1 MPRPLPGSARARLLP
16 LVLVL
21 PLWSCLVIVSST
33 PTTISGANI
42 VFVAFDDD
50 GTFVASMRVTVVD
63 VAGDWRQS
71 GSTGMD
77 GSFRCTVATGVTRV
91 RVSVAPPKGY
101 ALAVTER
108 WPREID
114 LPADGNVRVEVR
126 VRSD

>member
-91 RVSVAPPKGY
+91 RVSVAPPKGF

>member
-1 MPRPLPGSARARLLP
+1 MPRPFRGSARARLLP

-33 PTTISGANI
+33 PTTISGATI

-50 GTFVASMRVTVVD
+50 GAFVASMRVTVVD

-77 GSFRCTVATGVTRV
+77 GSYRCTVGSGVSRV
-91 RVSVAPPKGY
+91 RVSVTPPDGY
-101 ALAVTER
+101 ALAGTER
-108 WPREID
+108 WPRELD
-114 LPADGNVRVEVR
+114 LPADGSVRLEAR

>member
-1 MPRPLPGSARARLLP
+1 MPRPFPGSARARLLP

-91 RVSVAPPKGY
+91 RVSVAPPNGY
-101 ALAVTER
+101 ALDVTER
-108 WPREID
+108 WPRELD

>member
-50 GTFVASMRVTVVD
+50 GTLVASMRVTVVD

-91 RVSVAPPKGY
+91 RVSVAPPMGY

>member
-1 MPRPLPGSARARLLP
+1 MPRPFRGSARARLLP

-77 GSFRCTVATGVTRV
+77 GSFRCAVATGVTRV

>member
-101 ALAVTER
+101 ALAVTEL

>member
-33 PTTISGANI
+33 PTTISGATI

-50 GTFVASMRVTVVD
+50 GAFVASMRVSVVD

>member
-50 GTFVASMRVTVVD
+50 GTLVASMRVTVVD